1 VSKPTQRTQGRI
13 RQIARLRVEG
23 TTWAQIATRFGYS
36 DFNSAC
42 STVTGEHPDLWK
54 AELELAWD
62 TYWSEIESEALLT
75 QRELLR
81 PQRVDGTPRDERV
94 RQMAAH
100 SLLAT
105 GARRRAQRVRL
116 EDGEGDRLD
125 LGDLLASLGTNGKA
139 KAVVAT
145 RRGGNGNGNGR
156 NAT

>member
-1 VSKPTQRTQGRI
+1 VSKPTTRTTTRI
-13 RQIARLRVEG
+13 KEAARRRVEG
-23 TTWAQIATRFGYS
+23 ASWAQIAGHYGYANA
-36 DFNSAC
+36 NSAQH
-42 STVTGEHPDLWK
+42 TLTQEHPDLWK

-81 PQRVDGTPRDERV
+81 PQRGDGTPRDERV

-125 LGDLLASLGTNGKA
+125 LGDLLASLGSNGKA
-139 KAVVAT
+139 KAVVAGT
-145 RRGGNGNGNGR
+145 RRGNGKRNGR
-156 NAT
+156 NGT